1 MNFGFALSKDFPYPR
16 FLGFFGMLFF
26 MFFSRGIPR
35 YFIDM
40 ALDGAPYY
48 ALQNTEGTN
57 LIIITELSFWILVLI
72 VYVAVLVYLFIIPLT
87 LHFRP
92 DSFLSHLFI
101 KDEKAESKK
110 DEKAE
115 SKSFPIEKQIDGTT
129 VILLYILS
137 FLIPLAGFI
146 VGAIYASKDE
156 EHYKHVGKNCLI
168 FSVLNIVL
176 VLFSY
181 ILIAL
186 ILFA

>member
-26 MFFSRGIPR
+26 MFFSRSIIEE
-35 YFIDM
+35 YFIDV
-40 ALDGAPYY
+40 LFDGAPYY
-48 ALQNTEGTN
+48 AFIDNDGN
-57 LIIITELSFWILVLI
+57 ILIKITELSFWILVLI

-137 FLIPLAGFI
+137 FFIPLAGFI
-146 VGAIYASKDE
+146 VGAIYASKKE

-176 VLFSY
+176 SFIMIAV
-181 ILIAL
+181 ILGSV
-186 ILFA
+186 